1 MENNS
6 FYNLFTTPLVLAMK
20 ACNAGPRFGNSWGVA
35 VQGLGFFESRAWGFR
50 FVFTDSAFA
59 DGSSKFRFLGVQLWI
74 WV

>member
-1 MENNS
+1 MENDV

-35 VQGLGFFESRAWGFR
+35 VQGLGFFESRALGLR

-59 DGSSKFRFLGVQLWI
+59 DGNSVLRLLGVKFWI
-74 WV
+74 